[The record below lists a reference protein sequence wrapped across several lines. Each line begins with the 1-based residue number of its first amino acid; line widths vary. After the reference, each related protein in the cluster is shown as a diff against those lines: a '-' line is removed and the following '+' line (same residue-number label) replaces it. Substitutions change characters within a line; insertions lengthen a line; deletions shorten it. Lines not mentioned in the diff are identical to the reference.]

1 MTGRRAE
8 SRRRNREALIA
19 AAEQLFM
26 SKGYKDVSVQAIA
39 QAADLTSGA
48 IYSIFG
54 SKLDLLFA
62 VLDHTLDGPDAALA
76 TLDDDQTM
84 TAVDILKMYAKE
96 HHRIVASLDGLR
108 ALRLEVDVMSVL
120 LRSEEPLERL
130 RWGIRRNELLGSV
143 LTSRA
148 VAADDEHRL
157 TGEEAERLACA
168 ASAMLRGLALQQVLT
183 GSGFTAGQWGELA
196 SALTAAVGRL

>member
-8 SRRRNREALIA
+8 SRRRNQEALIA

-62 VLDHTLDGPDAALA
+62 VLDRTLDEFDAAMTKLG
-76 TLDDDQTM
+76 DDQAL
-84 TAVDILKMYAKE
+84 TAADVLKAYAE
-96 HHRIVASLDGLR
+96 EYHRIVASSDGLR
-108 ALRLEVDVMSVL
+108 ALRLEVDVMAVI
-120 LRSEEPLERL
+120 LRDEKPREGL
-130 RWGIRRNELLGSV
+130 RWGSRGDVLSSM
-143 LTSRA
+143 LTSRLIA
-148 VAADDEHRL
+148 PGDERRL
-157 TGEEAERLACA
+157 TAQEAERLAVA
-168 ASAMLRGLALQQVLT
+168 TASMLSGLALRQVLA
-183 GSGFTAGQWGELA
+183 GSGFTAGQWADFASALA
-196 SALTAAVGRL
+196 SAVDRT